1 MLSYSSK
8 SKSGKY
14 FHFFLIWGL
23 YFISLCGAEDIP
35 VLVKECDGRDP
46 ELRASECSV
55 FGQHAFNGTAGG
67 HC

>member
-8 SKSGKY
+8 PSKSGKHFY
-14 FHFFLIWGL
+14 FVWIWGL
-23 YFISLCGAEDIP
+23 YFISLCGAED